1 MFVVKILT
9 ATQDQDKKSYGDFFE
24 SCFLSDT
31 STLTLYKISS
41 LTMKKVFAFLM
52 GLMLLVG
59 AYSCTCTNQSVETA
73 PVEEVVV
80 EEDSVAVDDT
90 LVIGA
95 VPGEEEVAL

>member
-1 MFVVKILT
+1 MAISLNLV
-9 ATQDQDKKSYGDFFE
+9 
-24 SCFLSDT
+24 FLSDT

-59 AYSCTCTNQSVETA
+59 AYSCTCTNQSVEVA

-80 EEDSVAVDDT
+80 EEDSVTVDDT